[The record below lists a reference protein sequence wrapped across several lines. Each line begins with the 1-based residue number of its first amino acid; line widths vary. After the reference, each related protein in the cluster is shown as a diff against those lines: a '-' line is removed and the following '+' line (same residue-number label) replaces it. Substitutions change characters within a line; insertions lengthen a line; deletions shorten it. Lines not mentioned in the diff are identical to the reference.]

1 MLFILMI
8 SNVFYI
14 KVIRNES
21 VLERVKKMSS
31 ERKVVEKSKKLINSF
46 KYAIQGILSS
56 FKTERNMKIH
66 IFIMILVIIAG
77 FILKINKY
85 EWIACILCFAVVIS
99 GELFNTAIETVV
111 DMVMPYKND
120 KAKIAKDIAAG
131 AVLTLAIGA
140 AVIGVIIFVPKI
152 F

>member
-1 MLFILMI
+1 M
-8 SNVFYI
+8 SNKSRKF
-14 KVIRNES
+14 KV
-21 VLERVKKMSS
+21 
-31 ERKVVEKSKKLINSF
+31 KSKKLINSF
-46 KYAIQGILSS
+46 KYAIQGIFSS
-56 FKTERNMKIH
+56 FKNERNMKIH
-66 IFIMILVIIAG
+66 IFIMILVISAG
-77 FILKINKY
+77 IILKINKY
-85 EWIACILCFAVVIS
+85 EWIICVLCFAIVIS

-120 KAKIAKDIAAG
+120 KSKIAKDIAAG

>member
-1 MLFILMI
+1 
-8 SNVFYI
+8 
-14 KVIRNES
+14 
-21 VLERVKKMSS
+21 MSS
-31 ERKVVEKSKKLINSF
+31 EIKVVEKSKKLINSF

-77 FILKINKY
+77 ILLKINKY
-85 EWIACILCFAVVIS
+85 EWIICVLCFAMVIG
-99 GELFNTAIETVV
+99 GELLNTAIETVV
-111 DMVMPYKND
+111 DIAMPYKNE
-120 KAKIAKDIAAG
+120 KAKNAKDIAAG

>member
-1 MLFILMI
+1 
-8 SNVFYI
+8 
-14 KVIRNES
+14 
-21 VLERVKKMSS
+21 MSS
-31 ERKVVEKSKKLINSF
+31 EIKVVEKSKKLINSF

-56 FKTERNMKIH
+56 FKTERNMRIH

-77 FILKINKY
+77 VILKINKY
-85 EWIACILCFAVVIS
+85 EWIACILCFAIVIS

>member
-1 MLFILMI
+1 MI

-14 KVIRNES
+14 KVIRNER

-66 IFIMILVIIAG
+66 IFVMILVIIAG

-99 GELFNTAIETVV
+99 GELFNTAIEMVV

-120 KAKIAKDIAAG
+120 KAKSKK
-131 AVLTLAIGA
+131 VNNAIT
-140 AVIGVIIFVPKI
+140 KI
-152 F
+152 KKRYFKYHNGQKRKR

>member
-1 MLFILMI
+1 
-8 SNVFYI
+8 
-14 KVIRNES
+14 
-21 VLERVKKMSS
+21 MSS

-77 FILKINKY
+77 VILKINKY
-85 EWIACILCFAVVIS
+85 EWITCILCFAIVIS

>member
-1 MLFILMI
+1 
-8 SNVFYI
+8 
-14 KVIRNES
+14 
-21 VLERVKKMSS
+21 MSS
-31 ERKVVEKSKKLINSF
+31 EIKVVEKSKKLINSF
-46 KYAIQGILSS
+46 KYAIRGILSS

-85 EWIACILCFAVVIS
+85 EWIACILCFAIVIS

>member
-1 MLFILMI
+1 
-8 SNVFYI
+8 
-14 KVIRNES
+14 
-21 VLERVKKMSS
+21 MSS

-66 IFIMILVIIAG
+66 IFVMILVIIAG
-77 FILKINKY
+77 VILKINKY

>member
-1 MLFILMI
+1 
-8 SNVFYI
+8 
-14 KVIRNES
+14 
-21 VLERVKKMSS
+21 MSS
-31 ERKVVEKSKKLINSF
+31 ESKVVEKSKKLINSF

-77 FILKINKY
+77 FIIKINKY
-85 EWIACILCFAVVIS
+85 EWIACILCFAIGSS

>member
-1 MLFILMI
+1 
-8 SNVFYI
+8 
-14 KVIRNES
+14 
-21 VLERVKKMSS
+21 MSS

-77 FILKINKY
+77 FIIKINKY
-85 EWIACILCFAVVIS
+85 EWIACILCFAIVIS

>member
-1 MLFILMI
+1 
-8 SNVFYI
+8 
-14 KVIRNES
+14 
-21 VLERVKKMSS
+21 MSS

-66 IFIMILVIIAG
+66 IFIMILVIITG
-77 FILKINKY
+77 LILKINKY
-85 EWIACILCFAVVIS
+85 EWIACILCFAIVIS

-131 AVLTLAIGA
+131 AVLVLAIGA
-140 AVIGVIIFVPKI
+140 AIVGVIIFVPKI